1 MRRLSLY
8 AQQNTNIQSMLAQ
21 LADAATN
28 TNVYRQAF
36 TELGRELGKSI
47 GEQIPISESITIVAS
62 SEDADWLMRGILDG
76 LNRPESRIAVLWNIR
91 SNTLQGKSLPANS
104 PFEKEDF
111 DIAPVVKSF
120 IESTASS
127 DNLIVC
133 KSIIYT
139 SCVVRTNLLYMIEQ
153 VQPKRIVIAAPVMFE
168 GAEEKLRRE
177 FPTQISGKFEF
188 LYFAVDDEA
197 NAQGEVIPGIGGIVY
212 ERLGIGNA
220 RTKNQYTP
228 EIVWERL
235 ETQ

>member
-1 MRRLSLY
+1 M
-8 AQQNTNIQSMLAQ
+8 
-21 LADAATN
+21 
-28 TNVYRQAF
+28 
-36 TELGRELGKSI
+36 
-47 GEQIPISESITIVAS
+47 
-62 SEDADWLMRGILDG
+62 
-76 LNRPESRIAVLWNIR
+76 
-91 SNTLQGKSLPANS
+91 
-104 PFEKEDF
+104 
-111 DIAPVVKSF
+111 
-120 IESTASS
+120 
-127 DNLIVC
+127 IVC

-235 ETQ
+235 EAQ